1 MSLINVIKNKIKF
14 RNKEAFGM
22 DYKEFCENEKNSSNN
37 DNFSDPALDKF
48 RKKDND
54 YPTKEE
60 FEERKRQ
67 IQQNELESDRF
78 KNIEKFLNEYRK
90 RKNRELEKKL
100 FKIVGTYGLEDHLI
114 NKSFDEKR
122 IYKIKRYNE
131 LKKFMNSL
139 TQNQIN
145 SNLYLKAVA
154 TFMETSVED
163 CNLIIKQ
170 LKEQIS
176 NLELSDKNQRLELNI
191 NIPKERLEL
200 LPTTIREQVGIPY
213 YRPQAYKIAY
223 VNVLDAENSHKYAEY
238 NTYVRNTDKLAT
250 DIYHLQMWNLLSAY
264 PEQIYNY
271 YFSITNND
279 YEHEFR
285 TAYFVKKCR
294 EKNKNVVESEN
305 ETYQLSEQTK
315 ENISR
320 VIGLPF
326 DEIVN
331 MDFEDLEQHIE
342 QKIGKKPTYDLRMRI
357 DGIPMDEEHII
368 TIEQVDKEFD
378 KTTSGPRLVLKRK
391 NNNDRN

>member
-1 MSLINVIKNKIKF
+1 MNLINVIKNKIRF
-14 RNKEAFGM
+14 RNKKAFGM
-22 DYKEFCENEKNSSNN
+22 DYKEFCENEKNGSNN
-37 DNFSDPALDKF
+37 DNFSDKALDKF
-48 RKKDND
+48 SRKSND

-60 FEERKRQ
+60 FEEHKRQ

-78 KNIEKFLNEYRK
+78 KNVEKFLNEYYK
-90 RKNRELEKKL
+90 RENRELEKKL

-139 TQNQIN
+139 TQDQIN
-145 SNLYLKAVA
+145 SNLYLKAVSI
-154 TFMETSVED
+154 FMETSIED
-163 CNLIIKQ
+163 CDLIIKQ

-176 NLELSDKNQRLELNI
+176 NLELSDENQRLELNI
-191 NIPKERLEL
+191 NISKEILEL
-200 LPTTIREQVGIPY
+200 LPTTIHEQVGIPY

-238 NTYVRNTDKLAT
+238 NTYVRNIDKLAT

-271 YFSITNND
+271 YFSIMNND
-279 YEHEFR
+279 CEHEFR

-294 EKNKNVVESEN
+294 EKNVVETEN
-305 ETYQLSEQTK
+305 QPYQLSEKTK
-315 ENISR
+315 ENISKA
-320 VIGLPF
+320 IGLPF

-331 MDFEDLEQHIE
+331 MDFEDLEKHIE

-357 DGIPMDEEHII
+357 DGISMDEEHII
-368 TIEQVDKEFD
+368 TIEQVDKELD

-391 NNNDRN
+391 NNSDSK